1 MLRALGEGK
10 ETFFQKSFLPLP
22 QTPFPSFKKLWWRT
36 KVVPSAKDIARTA
49 NTMQRKDA
57 IRTIKQRLNIADVV
71 RRYVELKRNGPR
83 WVAPC
88 PFHQETKP
96 SFSVNEEEGLFYCF
110 GCQASGDLFDFYGR
124 INGLDFKETL
134 EQLAV
139 EAGIQLDAW
148 QGPGGQGGGQDGAQR
163 VRREQ
168 SARQQMLRMYELAAA
183 HFAANLAGP
192 QGVECREYMDRRG
205 LSEDIV
211 KQFHLGWSLREW
223 QALATALQ
231 RGGFQEK
238 VAVES
243 GLLGRSEKSGRGY
256 DRFRGRLIFPIKSLS
271 NQVIAFGGRII
282 GQEDEA
288 KYINSSDSPIY
299 KKGDH
304 LYGLAQARRGITLK
318 GRALLT
324 EGYMDVL
331 TLHQFGY
338 DNAVGVLGTAL
349 TPEQIKR
356 LSGFTSTLV
365 LLFDGDRAGR
375 KAALRSCEMLLTK
388 GLACKV
394 VLMPEGEDI
403 DSLLRG
409 PGKEA
414 FEALQAAAPDGLKF
428 CTDVLRDLAPRE
440 TVDWARNFLKK
451 VEIPE
456 LVSPYA
462 SHLASCLG
470 LSEVTLREGAAQAQK
485 GRGQAAPAAAPA
497 PNAGKSQM
505 SRLAMRDRQIMM
517 YAVRYPHR
525 LEDLRARGAD
535 LTLSTAVARQLWDKI
550 EQHGAEEVVYHLDQ
564 REKNFWVQCRTGE
577 APPLDNGDR
586 ELQGLIK
593 ELDAFDSATQK
604 LSLSAAL
611 RENARTGDFEA
622 DLDYLRVLQE
632 TLGRTNE

>member
-1 MLRALGEGK
+1 
-10 ETFFQKSFLPLP
+10 
-22 QTPFPSFKKLWWRT
+22 
-36 KVVPSAKDIARTA
+36 
-49 NTMQRKDA
+49 MQRKDA
-57 IRTIKQRLNIADVV
+57 IQAIKQRLNIADVV

-124 INGLDFKETL
+124 INGLDFRETL

-139 EAGIQLDAW
+139 DAGIQLDAW
-148 QGPGGQGGGQDGAQR
+148 RGGANDGQGAQK
-163 VRREQ
+163 VRQEQ

-183 HFAANLAGP
+183 HFTANLDGP
-192 QGVECREYMDRRG
+192 QGAESREYMERRG
-205 LSEDIV
+205 LSEAIV
-211 KQFHLGWSLREW
+211 RQFGLGWSLRDW
-223 QALATALQ
+223 QALASALQ
-231 RGGFQEK
+231 RAGFQERL
-238 VAVES
+238 AVES
-243 GLLGRSEKSGRGY
+243 GLLGRSDKTGRGY

-282 GQEDEA
+282 GDEDEA

-318 GRALLT
+318 GKALLT

-349 TPEQIKR
+349 TPDQIKR
-356 LSGFTSTLV
+356 LSGFTSSLT

-375 KAALRSCEMLLTK
+375 KAALRSCEMLLTR

-409 PGKEA
+409 SGVEA
-414 FEALQAAAPDGLKF
+414 FEALQASAPEGLKF

-440 TVDWARNFLKK
+440 SVEWARNFLKK
-451 VEIPE
+451 VEIQE

-462 SHLASCLG
+462 SRLATWLG
-470 LSEVTLREGAAQAQK
+470 LSEATLREGVAEVRARSGHRQAW
-485 GRGQAAPAAAPA
+485 GEGAVS
-497 PNAGKSQM
+497 AGTGAGAGSSGESTL
-505 SRLAMRDRQIMM
+505 SRHAMRDRQIMM

-525 LEDLRARGAD
+525 LEDLRLRGAD
-535 LTLSTAVARQLWDKI
+535 LALTTTVARQLWEKI
-550 EQHGAEEVVYHLDQ
+550 EQHGPDGVPHYLDE
-564 REKNFWVQCRTGE
+564 REKKFWVQCRTGE
-577 APPLDNGDR
+577 APPLDDGDK
-586 ELQGLIK
+586 ELQSLIRD
-593 ELDAFDSATQK
+593 LDAFDAAIQK
-604 LSLSAAL
+604 SSLSAAL
-611 RENARTGDFEA
+611 RENARTGDFAA